1 MRVAAG
7 ATDVTVYFKLV
18 DPSTGDEETALVIT
32 DLDLTYIRD
41 RAAAVKADATE
52 LAAVDSVHGDNKM
65 KEVDST
71 NAKGM
76 YRADFPD
83 AAFAAGVDKV
93 QLICAGAAIDTA
105 VIECEI
111 GAVPADITH
120 IHGTALT
127 ETAGQLAGAFKKF
140 FDVASPT
147 ATCLS
152 LPDALPGAANGMF
165 IAGSN
170 AATTLASLV
179 VSGTT
184 TLTGAVSFAS
194 TFAIAE
200 LTTLDS
206 LTVTNATTFTGE
218 VALGASLT
226 LTGSIAVGANVDITG
241 TLDVAGTVTL
251 TDLSLSGDLAIGGT
265 TTFTGNV
272 SLGGTLAVTGTTTF
286 TGAVTCTGGLVTNV
300 TGNLSGSVGSIG
312 SGGIVAASFA
322 ADSIAAATFATGAL
336 TADAFAADAL
346 AAATF
351 ATGAFTADAF
361 AADAFVAATF
371 ATDSITSDALAASA
385 TAEIA
390 AAVADADRGTILETT
405 TIATLATQTSF
416 TLTAGCDQDD
426 PYNTQMIVI
435 EDAADAT
442 LKAVGYIA
450 DYTGATKTVT
460 LQADPGIFTMAV
472 GDKVTIIANPH
483 VTGGTGKNLITITVD
498 DGTDPIEGVTCWI
511 TTDSAGANDI
521 KSGTTNASGIMTNKP
536 HLADGTY
543 YVWLSHSGYDMTNSP
558 ETLTVAGTA
567 GAYAKTFSMTAAVGG
582 GGTDSGYLEYDASDV
597 MECVKAYIGGTV
609 TDAAGMAHVV
619 AGSSKVYKAVDPRTG
634 HRHHFSFLEPEDTL
648 VLWAT
653 ATGTMSVSTT
663 TITDSTNS
671 PFYET
676 MVGHTLVADTSETE
690 YTITGYTSS
699 SVITVSAD
707 ATDDNGDTFTITATG
722 EYYLP
727 ARYRG
732 IKENPVFAYDDDGN
746 KYPLHERSPE
756 TIYELW
762 RATDDAGYTENWA
775 LVADT
780 HDTSTTQKYKMIV
793 APIPSDDM
801 TTRARFIQRIPD
813 PAVDQHFLGGPTVSM
828 AIRAA
833 SMADAEIITGN
844 TKGIWA
850 EEAKELLI
858 SAIDEDK
865 ETITTHDTEQMET
878 G

>member
-1 MRVAAG
+1 
-7 ATDVTVYFKLV
+7 
-18 DPSTGDEETALVIT
+18 
-32 DLDLTYIRD
+32 
-41 RAAAVKADATE
+41 
-52 LAAVDSVHGDNKM
+52 
-65 KEVDST
+65 
-71 NAKGM
+71 
-76 YRADFPD
+76 
-83 AAFAAGVDKV
+83 
-93 QLICAGAAIDTA
+93 
-105 VIECEI
+105 
-111 GAVPADITH
+111 
-120 IHGTALT
+120 
-127 ETAGQLAGAFKKF
+127 
-140 FDVASPT
+140 
-147 ATCLS
+147 
-152 LPDALPGAANGMF
+152 MF

-272 SLGGTLAVTGTTTF
+272 SLGGTLGVTGTTTF
-286 TGAVTCTGGLVTNV
+286 TGAVTCTGGIVANI

-322 ADSIAAATFATGAL
+322 ADSIAAATFATGAF

-346 AAATF
+346 VAATF
-351 ATGAFTADAF
+351 ATGAFTADVF
-361 AADAFVAATF
+361 AADALVAATF
-371 ATDSITSDALAASA
+371 ATDSITADALAADGV
-385 TAEIA
+385 AEIA
-390 AAVADADRGTILETT
+390 AAAGGGANILVST

-426 PYNTQMIVI
+426 AYNSMMVVVQ
-435 EDAADAT
+435 DAGDAT
-442 LKAVGYIA
+442 LKAVGYVA
-450 DYTGATKTVT
+450 TYTGATKTVT
-460 LQADPGIFTMAV
+460 LQADPAVFTMAA
-472 GDKVTIIANPH
+472 GDTVSILAFPD
-483 VTGGTGKNLITITVD
+483 VTGDVGENLCTLTID
-498 DGTDPIEGVTCWI
+498 DGTDAIEGVRCWI
-511 TTDSAGANDI
+511 STDSAGANVI
-521 KSGTTNASGIMTNKP
+521 KSGTTDASGYMTNKP
-536 HLADGTY
+536 HLTDGTY
-543 YVWLSHSGYDMTNSP
+543 YLWLSHSGYDMTNSP

-567 GAYAKTFSMTAAVGG
+567 GAYADTFSMTAAVGG

-597 MECVKAYIGGTV
+597 MECVKTYIGGTV
-609 TDAAGMAHVV
+609 TDAVGMAHVV

-648 VLWAT
+648 VFWAT

-707 ATDDNGDTFTITATG
+707 ASADDGDTFTITATG

-732 IKENPVFAYDDDGN
+732 IKENPVYAYDDDGN

-833 SMADAEIITGN
+833 SLADAEIITGN

-850 EEAKELLI
+850 AEAKELLI